1 MQPVDPNR
9 VAGLKDQ
16 DEFSLVLGGP
26 LYQLLRKAR
35 LEGDAAGLVR
45 RRISVMVLLT
55 WLPLLLLSMV
65 EGHAWGETRSLSFLA
80 PGGFVQLFADE
91 NGGANHVDFKLT
103 AAGSSLSL
111 HDSAATLIESVNY
124 GAQPEAITQG
134 RLPNGGATI
143 TRARSRA

>member
-55 WLPLLLLSMV
+55 WLPLLLLS
-65 EGHAWGETRSLSFLA
+65 LPL
-80 PGGFVQLFADE
+80 L
-91 NGGANHVDFKLT
+91 LLL
-103 AAGSSLSL
+103 LSL
-111 HDSAATLIESVNY
+111 N
-124 GAQPEAITQG
+124 
-134 RLPNGGATI
+134 
-143 TRARSRA
+143 